1 MSVFVRAVVTGFGFS
16 LGAALFRKVSDRL
29 GLGDDKS
36 AKNGRAEKQV
46 DPGAVVGRKEGAESE
61 GAGGVGVGAERSGAV
76 TA

>member
-1 MSVFVRAVVTGFGFS
+1 MNVFVRAVVTGFGFS

-36 AKNGRAEKQV
+36 KDARPENKV
-46 DPGAVVGRKEGAESE
+46 DAGAVAGRQEEESD
-61 GAGGVGVGAERSGAV
+61 GGVAAGQASAV